1 MVLTHNRVSA
11 KIFKCIQDSRKR
23 KNPKTAYHE
32 CYGERQIRMEGA
44 CIERQAAEASVFSA
58 CSEQFVG
65 RGKITDKLLHHL
77 KSFK

>member
-1 MVLTHNRVSA
+1 
-11 KIFKCIQDSRKR
+11 
-23 KNPKTAYHE
+23 
-32 CYGERQIRMEGA
+32 MEGA
-44 CIERQAAEASVFSA
+44 CGERQAAEASVFSA